1 MLQNQQSEQH
11 SQELADRCGLQ
22 FRSSNFYGPNLY
34 HHTNGLVFARTDG
47 PPKKINKY
55 GQLKMPSLDW
65 AQDLPINQIQG
76 KLAEPRFD
84 FLELLQFGL
93 EN

>member
-1 MLQNQQSEQH
+1 
-11 SQELADRCGLQ
+11 
-22 FRSSNFYGPNLY
+22 
-34 HHTNGLVFARTDG
+34 
-47 PPKKINKY
+47 
-55 GQLKMPSLDW
+55 MPSLDW